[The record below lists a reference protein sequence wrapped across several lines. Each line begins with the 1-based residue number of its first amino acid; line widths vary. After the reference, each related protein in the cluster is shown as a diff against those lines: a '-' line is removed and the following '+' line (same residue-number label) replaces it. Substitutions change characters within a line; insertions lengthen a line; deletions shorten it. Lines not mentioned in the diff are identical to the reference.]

1 MCTKCTKNKYYQGK
15 AREVTIVVLII
26 LAGITLNAVIGE
38 NGIILQAKETKNLV
52 TNETTYDNAQLA
64 QLQNELKDNGLYSGI
79 GIIPGT
85 DTGGGSE
92 GGENGTHTNQ
102 GGQTNSGGQGGDN
115 NSQGGTIINPNKNNQ
130 AGGEVSGEN
139 VQDPTIKVL
148 DGEQI
153 ASSFYRSD
161 VTAQILT
168 VDKSQKIKYVLT
180 TTVPEINDELYPSGL
195 VREIDI
201 ENGGTLTFTKNGEYT
216 LTAYAYDVYGQ
227 KSNAVVMWFKIEKGT
242 TPGNGVTVSVAS
254 GNMGLNN
261 WYTSN
266 ITIRV
271 LGTDTGLTRVTYR
284 VKGTAMSEGIIGNR
298 QFHAGEIDTPEIEI
312 ANGTTF
318 KIEID
323 GTFSIVAY
331 TYDGN
336 MRLSTSTTLNVQRDA
351 SRPIIT
357 MYKGEQVLGQG
368 FQITLKAEDH
378 ASNLAN
384 GEEGEGKAGKRYTY
398 RHKLAPDMTYTD
410 IKSQTDTQLYNNLT
424 ISKTYDMYVIVTD
437 NAGNMSASDVIS
449 KPALWVSKNEGSI
462 GEKGTHGTRTYYQGN
477 IDVSLTGQDRNNVD
491 IKKVTYQIT
500 GTATENGTMDG
511 NSYNKGQ
518 ALPGNEIEVVHNET
532 KTIPVRADGN
542 WTVTVRNYNKEN
554 VVVSTNTLE
563 VTRDTVNPTLN
574 PIEVVGTEGE
584 KGYYREGITI
594 NISGLEDTSLKKMV
608 YKVTGT
614 ATTSGKV
621 GDRNVSAGNVD
632 TGEITFNN
640 STSFEITADG
650 TWTVEAVV
658 SDKSGRPTATR
669 TTTNVRDTVAPT
681 ITSFKGTITW
691 DVTTGS
697 GTLTATNTD
706 FGVSGQATGGGYTY
720 YLGSTKKAQTTENSY
735 AYTGLNG
742 VPKVIAKDK
751 AGNVSES
758 IWTKDTVI
766 NFPYK
771 GQAQSLTLASG
782 KYKLEVW
789 GAQGEGSG
797 GRGGYSVGNMN
808 LQEVTVVYSFVGGTN
823 GFNGG
828 GTGGY
833 SGGGGTDFRIIN
845 NTYNDRVIV
854 AGGGGG
860 APLYPSGSYN
870 IQGCHGGGTTGGSAS
885 GSNNTTNL
893 TTGFG
898 GTQSAGGGRGTT
910 TGTSTWFGS
919 AGGFGVGGKGGVNS
933 GTGAGGSGGGGWF
946 GGGGGMYEGQGSNY
960 ASGGG
965 GGSGYVLTA
974 SSYKPTGYALGAD
987 YFLSSAQT
995 IAGNQSFPKPGG
1007 GTETGHSGNGY
1018 ARITL
1023 VE

>member
-410 IKSQTDTQLYNNLT
+410 IKSQTDTQLYNDLT

-462 GEKGTHGTRTYYQGN
+462 GETGIHGTRTYYQGN

-511 NSYNKGQ
+511 TSYNKGQ

-563 VTRDTVNPTLN
+563 VTRDTVNPAVNAPTVATTN
-574 PIEVVGTEGE
+574 TKGE
-584 KGYYREGITI
+584 PGYYSEPKVTVQMNGYT
-594 NISGLEDTSLKKMV
+594 EDTSLQRAV
-608 YKVTGT
+608 YIVTGT
-614 ATTSGKV
+614 ATGSGKV
-621 GDRNVSAGNVD
+621 GNTNVSTGAYNS
-632 TGEITFNN
+632 GEITMGQNDTFD
-640 STSFEITADG
+640 ITADG
-650 TWTVEAVV
+650 TWNVTAKVY
-658 SDKSGRPTATR
+658 DRSGRTTAQSTL
-669 TTTNVRDTVAPT
+669 TFVRDTVAPT
-681 ITSFKGTITW
+681 ITSFTKTSHGEETTI
-691 DVTTGS
+691 DVKVV
-697 GTLTATNTD
+697 NND
-706 FGVSGQATGGGYTY
+706 WGVSGQATGGGYTY
-720 YLGSTKKAQTTENSY
+720 YKDGTKVTQNTSTTYQY
-735 AYTGLNG
+735 AGLSALAR
-742 VPKVIAKDK
+742 VIAKVEVKDK
-751 AGNVSES
+751 AGNVS
-758 IWTKDTVI
+758 TKTITVGTSK
-766 NFPYK
+766 NFAYT
-771 GQAQSLTLASG
+771 GNAQSFTLQPG

-789 GAQGEGSG
+789 GAQGGRGSTSGSNYFG
-797 GRGGYSVGNMN
+797 GNGGYSVGSIGFEETTTLFVAVGGKGGDCNGA
-808 LQEVTVVYSFVGGTN
+808 FVGSG
-823 GFNGG
+823 GYNGG
-828 GTGGY
+828 GTSITTGTGYGSGG
-833 SGGGGTDFRIIN
+833 GGGGTDIRIGE
-845 NTYNDRVIV
+845 DSLFARVIV

-860 APLYPSGSYN
+860 
-870 IQGCHGGGTTGGSAS
+870 GGTYVM
-885 GSNNTTNL
+885 
-893 TTGFG
+893 
-898 GTQSAGGGRGTT
+898 GRAICH
-910 TGTSTWFGS
+910 WW
-919 AGGFGVGGKGGVNS
+919 VWRRN
-933 GTGAGGSGGGGWF
+933 
-946 GGGGGMYEGQGSNY
+946 
-960 ASGGG
+960 
-965 GGSGYVLTA
+965 
-974 SSYKPTGYALGAD
+974 
-987 YFLSSAQT
+987 
-995 IAGNQSFPKPGG
+995 
-1007 GTETGHSGNGY
+1007 
-1018 ARITL
+1018 
-1023 VE
+1023 

>member
-1 MCTKCTKNKYYQGK
+1 MQQAQDTQNVYQNVSK
-15 AREVTIVVLII
+15 SQWQQWKVRLVTIVVLII

-38 NGIILQAKETKNLV
+38 NGIILQAKDTKNLI
-52 TNETTYDNAQLA
+52 TNETTYDNQQLA

-92 GGENGTHTNQ
+92 GGENGTINPGGTNQGGSGTNQ
-102 GGQTNSGGQGGDN
+102 GGQGGSN
-115 NSQGGTIINPNKNNQ
+115 NSQGGTIINNNRNNQ

-511 NSYNKGQ
+511 TSYNKGQ

-563 VTRDTVNPTLN
+563 VTRDTVNPSINNIT
-574 PIEVVGTEGE
+574 IATVKTRGE
-584 KGYYREGITI
+584 EGYYSEGVKIQMNGYT
-594 NISGLEDTSLKKMV
+594 EDTSLKKIV
-608 YKVTGT
+608 YIVTGT
-614 ATTSGKV
+614 ATGSGKV
-621 GDRNVSAGNVD
+621 GNTNVTTGSVN
-632 TGEITFNN
+632 TGEVNIGPNDTFD
-640 STSFEITADG
+640 ITADG
-650 TWTVEAVV
+650 TWNVTAKVY
-658 SDKSGRPTATR
+658 DRSGRTTAQSNTL
-669 TTTNVRDTVAPT
+669 TFVRDTVAPT
-681 ITSFKGTITW
+681 ITKIAATANSATA
-691 DVTTGS
+691 V
-697 GTLTATNTD
+697 TATVTNND
-706 FGVSGQATGGGYTY
+706 WGVSGQATDGGYEYFLESTSKNKNTSNTY
-720 YLGSTKKAQTTENSY
+720 Q
-735 AYTGLNG
+735 YTGLSRQYYTI
-742 VPKVIAKDK
+742 KVIAKDK
-751 AGNVSES
+751 AGNVSEKTRTIIPVLDFAYTGS
-758 IWTKDTVI
+758 
-766 NFPYK
+766 
-771 GQAQSLTLASG
+771 AQSITLQPG

-789 GAQGEGSG
+789 GAQGGRGSTSGSNYFG
-797 GRGGYSVGNMN
+797 GNGGYSVGSIGFEETTT
-808 LQEVTVVYSFVGGTN
+808 LFVAVGGKGGDCN
-823 GFNGG
+823 GAYVGSGGYNGG
-828 GTGGY
+828 GTSDSTGVGYGSGG
-833 SGGGGTDFRIIN
+833 GGGGTDIRIGEDSL
-845 NTYNDRVIV
+845 YARVIV

-860 APLYPSGSYN
+860 
-870 IQGCHGGGTTGGSAS
+870 GGT
-885 GSNNTTNL
+885 
-893 TTGFG
+893 
-898 GTQSAGGGRGTT
+898 
-910 TGTSTWFGS
+910 
-919 AGGFGVGGKGGVNS
+919 
-933 GTGAGGSGGGGWF
+933 
-946 GGGGGMYEGQGSNY
+946 
-960 ASGGG
+960 
-965 GGSGYVLTA
+965 YVMSRA
-974 SSYKPTGYALGAD
+974 
-987 YFLSSAQT
+987 
-995 IAGNQSFPKPGG
+995 ICHWRVWRRN
-1007 GTETGHSGNGY
+1007 
-1018 ARITL
+1018 
-1023 VE
+1023 

>member
-1 MCTKCTKNKYYQGK
+1 M
-15 AREVTIVVLII
+15 LII

-38 NGIILQAKETKNLV
+38 NGIILQAKDTKNLIS
-52 TNETTYDNAQLA
+52 NETTYDNAQLA

-92 GGENGTHTNQ
+92 GGENGIGGGNQ
-102 GGQTNSGGQGGDN
+102 GGQINSGGQGGSN

-168 VDKSQKIKYVLT
+168 VDKTQKIKYVLT

-681 ITSFKGTITW
+681 ISAIVKTASTASTISVRV
-691 DVTTGS
+691 D
-697 GTLTATNTD
+697 NTD
-706 FGVSGQATGGGYTY
+706 FGASGQATGGGYQY
-720 YLGSTKKAQTTENSY
+720 YLDGTSKTKQTGSTYQ
-735 AYTGLNG
+735 YTGTYELHYHNM
-742 VPKVIAKDK
+742 KVITKDK
-751 AGNVSES
+751 AGNTSEKTVKLAHNT
-758 IWTKDTVI
+758 TKDFAYT
-766 NFPYK
+766 
-771 GQAQSLTLASG
+771 GSAQSITLQPG

-789 GAQGEGSG
+789 GAQG
-797 GRGGYSVGNMN
+797 
-808 LQEVTVVYSFVGGTN
+808 GT
-823 GFNGG
+823 GV
-828 GTGGY
+828 GTGGKRWVCY
-833 SGGGGTDFRIIN
+833 GD
-845 NTYNDRVIV
+845 
-854 AGGGGG
+854 
-860 APLYPSGSYN
+860 N
-870 IQGCHGGGTTGGSAS
+870 IS
-885 GSNNTTNL
+885 
-893 TTGFG
+893 
-898 GTQSAGGGRGTT
+898 
-910 TGTSTWFGS
+910 
-919 AGGFGVGGKGGVNS
+919 
-933 GTGAGGSGGGGWF
+933 
-946 GGGGGMYEGQGSNY
+946 
-960 ASGGG
+960 
-965 GGSGYVLTA
+965 
-974 SSYKPTGYALGAD
+974 
-987 YFLSSAQT
+987 
-995 IAGNQSFPKPGG
+995 
-1007 GTETGHSGNGY
+1007 
-1018 ARITL
+1018 
-1023 VE
+1023 

>member
-1 MCTKCTKNKYYQGK
+1 MCTNVLETTSTSKS

-92 GGENGTHTNQ
+92 GGENGIGGGNQ
-102 GGQTNSGGQGGDN
+102 GGQINSGGQGGSN

-168 VDKSQKIKYVLT
+168 VDKTQKIKYVLT

-594 NISGLEDTSLKKMV
+594 NISGAVEDTSLKKMV

-681 ITSFKGTITW
+681 ISAIVKTASTASTISVRV
-691 DVTTGS
+691 D
-697 GTLTATNTD
+697 NTD
-706 FGVSGQATGGGYTY
+706 FGASGQATGGGYQY
-720 YLGSTKKAQTTENSY
+720 YLDGTSKTKQTGSTYQYTGTYELHYHNMKVITKDKAENEGTSTILNTKTGTVGGASDNLATGNIIASSPTWSGGKASITLSTTVNNMQIQWQKNGINGTWTTVTKGTTSTTV
-735 AYTGLNG
+735 TGLNHGDNIYARLYDG
-742 VPKVIAKDK
+742 V
-751 AGNVSES
+751 
-758 IWTKDTVI
+758 
-766 NFPYK
+766 
-771 GQAQSLTLASG
+771 
-782 KYKLEVW
+782 
-789 GAQGEGSG
+789 
-797 GRGGYSVGNMN
+797 
-808 LQEVTVVYSFVGGTN
+808 
-823 GFNGG
+823 NGG
-828 GTGGY
+828 SEAYVAIRDGVKPTNATITLGA
-833 SGGGGTDFRIIN
+833 TTA
-845 NTYNDRVIV
+845 NT
-854 AGGGGG
+854 
-860 APLYPSGSYN
+860 
-870 IQGCHGGGTTGGSAS
+870 
-885 GSNNTTNL
+885 
-893 TTGFG
+893 
-898 GTQSAGGGRGTT
+898 
-910 TGTSTWFGS
+910 
-919 AGGFGVGGKGGVNS
+919 GVN
-933 GTGAGGSGGGGWF
+933 
-946 GGGGGMYEGQGSNY
+946 
-960 ASGGG
+960 
-965 GGSGYVLTA
+965 VTA
-974 SSYKPTGYALGAD
+974 KVTHNDA
-987 YFLSSAQT
+987 
-995 IAGNQSFPKPGG
+995 
-1007 GTETGHSGNGY
+1007 
-1018 ARITL
+1018 
-1023 VE
+1023 

>member
-1 MCTKCTKNKYYQGK
+1 M
-15 AREVTIVVLII
+15 
-26 LAGITLNAVIGE
+26 AGITLNAVIGE
-38 NGIILQAKETKNLV
+38 NGIILQAKNTKNFV

-85 DTGGGSE
+85 DTGGSSE
-92 GGENGTHTNQ
+92 GGENGIGGTNQGGTGTNQ
-102 GGQTNSGGQGGDN
+102 GGQGGSN
-115 NSQGGTIINPNKNNQ
+115 NSQGGTIINNNRNNQ
-130 AGGEVSGEN
+130 AGGEVSGED

-323 GTFSIVAY
+323 GTFSVVAY

-368 FQITLKAEDH
+368 WKITLKAEDH

-462 GEKGTHGTRTYYQGN
+462 GETGTHGTRTYYQGN

-542 WTVTVRNYNKEN
+542 WTVVVRNYNKEN

-563 VTRDTVNPTLN
+563 VTRDTVNPSINNITMT
-574 PIEVVGTEGE
+574 GTEGE
-584 KGYYREGITI
+584 KGYFREGITVQM
-594 NISGLEDTSLKKMV
+594 NGYTEDTSLKKAV
-608 YKVTGT
+608 YIVTGT

-621 GDRNVSAGNVD
+621 GNTSVSTGSVN
-632 TGEITFNN
+632 TGEVNIGPNDTID
-640 STSFEITADG
+640 ITADG
-650 TWTVEAVV
+650 TWNIVAKVY
-658 SDKSGRPTATR
+658 DRSGRTTAQSNTL
-669 TTTNVRDTVAPT
+669 TFVRDTVAPT
-681 ITSFKGTITW
+681 ITSFTKTSHGEETTI
-691 DVTTGS
+691 DVKVV
-697 GTLTATNTD
+697 NND
-706 FGVSGQATGGGYTY
+706 WGVSGQATGGGYTY
-720 YLGSTKKAQTTENSY
+720 YKDGTKVTQNTSTTYQY
-735 AYTGLNG
+735 AGLSALAR
-742 VPKVIAKDK
+742 VIAKVEVKDK
-751 AGNVSES
+751 AGNVS
-758 IWTKDTVI
+758 TKTITVGTSK
-766 NFPYK
+766 NFAYT
-771 GQAQSLTLASG
+771 GNAQSFTLQPG

-789 GAQGEGSG
+789 GAQGGKNG
-797 GRGGYSVGNMN
+797 GGEIGGKGGYSVGSVNIAN
-808 LQEVTVVYSFVGGTN
+808 NISVFAYVGGK
-823 GFNGG
+823 GVKNGG
-828 GTGGY
+828 GGWNGGGG
-833 SGGGGTDFRIIN
+833 SSGNDVAGGGGGTDFRVLEDSL
-845 NTYNDRVIV
+845 YNRIIV

-860 APLYPSGSYN
+860 AGQYYKYWAG
-870 IQGCHGGGTTGGSAS
+870 GVGGGSTGGSGRGDTGGDMA
-885 GSNNTTNL
+885 
-893 TTGFG
+893 TTG
-898 GTQSAGGGRGTT
+898 
-910 TGTSTWFGS
+910 
-919 AGGFGVGGKGGVNS
+919 
-933 GTGAGGSGGGGWF
+933 GAGGSSSGSGTGGGFGIGGTSSGDRGGGGGGGWYRTE
-946 GGGGGMYEGQGSNY
+946 GGRGMEQEEEVQDMS
-960 ASGGG
+960 
-965 GGSGYVLTA
+965 LQPPHI
-974 SSYKPTGYALGAD
+974 SYQDTNL
-987 YFLSSAQT
+987 AQNIT
-995 IAGNQSFPKPGG
+995 YPMLKQSLEINPFQHQEEVMKQD
-1007 GTETGHSGNGY
+1007 TVAVDMQE
-1018 ARITL
+1018 
-1023 VE
+1023 

>member
-1 MCTKCTKNKYYQGK
+1 M
-15 AREVTIVVLII
+15 
-26 LAGITLNAVIGE
+26 AGITLNAVIGE

-92 GGENGTHTNQ
+92 GGENGIGGGGNQGGSGTNQ
-102 GGQTNSGGQGGDN
+102 GGQGGSN
-115 NSQGGTIINPNKNNQ
+115 NSQGGTIINNNRNNQ

-511 NSYNKGQ
+511 TSYNKGQ

-594 NISGLEDTSLKKMV
+594 NISGAVEDTSLKKMV

-640 STSFEITADG
+640 STSFDITADG

-669 TTTNVRDTVAPT
+669 TTTVVRDTVAPT
-681 ITSFKGTITW
+681 MTIKATANSTSA
-691 DVTTGS
+691 VTVTV
-697 GTLTATNTD
+697 NND
-706 FGVSGQATGGGYTY
+706 FGVSGQATGGGYEYFLESTSKTKNTSNTY
-720 YLGSTKKAQTTENSY
+720 Q
-735 AYTGLNG
+735 YTGLSRQYYTI
-742 VPKVIAKDK
+742 KVIAKDK
-751 AGNVSES
+751 AGNVSEKTRT
-758 IWTKDTVI
+758 IVPVLDFRYTG
-766 NFPYK
+766 N
-771 GQAQSLTLASG
+771 AQSFTLQPG

-789 GAQGEGSG
+789 GAQGGKNG
-797 GRGGYSVGNMN
+797 GGEIGGKGGYSVGSVNIAN
-808 LQEVTVVYSFVGGTN
+808 NISVFAYVGGKGVT
-823 GFNGG
+823 NGG
-828 GTGGY
+828 GGWNGGGG
-833 SGGGGTDFRIIN
+833 SSGNNVAGGGGGTDFRVLEDSL
-845 NTYNDRVIV
+845 YNRIIV

-860 APLYPSGSYN
+860 AGQYYN
-870 IQGCHGGGTTGGSAS
+870 YW
-885 GSNNTTNL
+885 
-893 TTGFG
+893 
-898 GTQSAGGGRGTT
+898 AG
-910 TGTSTWFGS
+910 
-919 AGGFGVGGKGGVNS
+919 GVGGGS
-933 GTGAGGSGGGGWF
+933 TGGSGGGDTGGNIATTGGAGGSSSGSGTGGGF
-946 GGGGGMYEGQGSNY
+946 GIGGTSSGDRGGGGGGGWYRTEGGRGMEQEEEVQDMS
-960 ASGGG
+960 
-965 GGSGYVLTA
+965 LQPPHI
-974 SSYKPTGYALGAD
+974 SYQDTNL
-987 YFLSSAQT
+987 AQNIT
-995 IAGNQSFPKPGG
+995 YPMLKQSLEINPFQHQEEVMKED
-1007 GTETGHSGNGY
+1007 TVAMDMQE
-1018 ARITL
+1018 
-1023 VE
+1023 

>member
-1 MCTKCTKNKYYQGK
+1 M
-15 AREVTIVVLII
+15 
-26 LAGITLNAVIGE
+26 AGITLNAVIGE
-38 NGIILQAKETKNLV
+38 NGIILQAKNTKNFV

-85 DTGGGSE
+85 DTGGSSE
-92 GGENGTHTNQ
+92 GGENGIGGTNQGGTGTNQ
-102 GGQTNSGGQGGDN
+102 GGQGGSN
-115 NSQGGTIINPNKNNQ
+115 NSQGGTIINNNRNNQ
-130 AGGEVSGEN
+130 AGGEVSGED

-168 VDKSQKIKYVLT
+168 VDKTQKIKYVLT

-357 MYKGEQVLGQG
+357 MYKGDQVLGQG
-368 FQITLKAEDH
+368 WKITLKAEDH

-462 GEKGTHGTRTYYQGN
+462 GETGTHGTRTYYQGN

-542 WTVTVRNYNKEN
+542 WTVVVRNYNKEN

-563 VTRDTVNPTLN
+563 VTRDTVNPSINNITMT
-574 PIEVVGTEGE
+574 GTEGE
-584 KGYYREGITI
+584 KGYFREGITVQM
-594 NISGLEDTSLKKMV
+594 NGYTEDTSLKKAV
-608 YKVTGT
+608 YIVTGT

-621 GDRNVSAGNVD
+621 GNTSVSTGSVN
-632 TGEITFNN
+632 TGEVNIGPNDTID
-640 STSFEITADG
+640 ITADG
-650 TWTVEAVV
+650 TWNIVAKVY
-658 SDKSGRPTATR
+658 DRSGRTTAQSNTL
-669 TTTNVRDTVAPT
+669 TFVRDTVAPT
-681 ITSFKGTITW
+681 ITSFTKTSHGEETTI
-691 DVTTGS
+691 DVKVV
-697 GTLTATNTD
+697 NND
-706 FGVSGQATGGGYTY
+706 WGVSGQATGGGYTY
-720 YLGSTKKAQTTENSY
+720 YKDGTKVTQNTSTTYQY
-735 AYTGLNG
+735 AGLSALAR
-742 VPKVIAKDK
+742 VIAKVEVKDK
-751 AGNVSES
+751 AGNVS
-758 IWTKDTVI
+758 TKTITVGTSK
-766 NFPYK
+766 NFAYT
-771 GQAQSLTLASG
+771 GNAQSFTLQPG

-789 GAQGEGSG
+789 GAQGGKNG
-797 GRGGYSVGNMN
+797 GGEIGGKGGYSVGSVNIAN
-808 LQEVTVVYSFVGGTN
+808 NISVFAYVGGK
-823 GFNGG
+823 GVKNGG
-828 GTGGY
+828 GGWNGGGG
-833 SGGGGTDFRIIN
+833 SSGNDVAGGGGGTDFRVLEDSL
-845 NTYNDRVIV
+845 YNRIIV

-860 APLYPSGSYN
+860 AGQYYKYWAG
-870 IQGCHGGGTTGGSAS
+870 GVGGGSTGGSGRGDTGGDMA
-885 GSNNTTNL
+885 
-893 TTGFG
+893 TTG
-898 GTQSAGGGRGTT
+898 
-910 TGTSTWFGS
+910 
-919 AGGFGVGGKGGVNS
+919 
-933 GTGAGGSGGGGWF
+933 GAGGSSSGSGTGGGFGIGGTSSGDRGGGGGGGWYRTE
-946 GGGGGMYEGQGSNY
+946 GGRGMEQEEEVQDMS
-960 ASGGG
+960 
-965 GGSGYVLTA
+965 LQPPHI
-974 SSYKPTGYALGAD
+974 SYQDTNL
-987 YFLSSAQT
+987 AQNIT
-995 IAGNQSFPKPGG
+995 YPMLKQSLEINPFQHQEEVMKQD
-1007 GTETGHSGNGY
+1007 TVAVDMQE
-1018 ARITL
+1018 
-1023 VE
+1023 

>member
-1 MCTKCTKNKYYQGK
+1 M
-15 AREVTIVVLII
+15 
-26 LAGITLNAVIGE
+26 
-38 NGIILQAKETKNLV
+38 QAKETKNLV

-92 GGENGTHTNQ
+92 GGENGIGGGNQGGSGTNQ
-102 GGQTNSGGQGGDN
+102 GGQGGSN

-161 VTAQILT
+161 VTVQILT
-168 VDKSQKIKYVLT
+168 VDKTQKIKYVLT

-511 NSYNKGQ
+511 TSYNKGQ

-563 VTRDTVNPTLN
+563 VTRDTVNPILN

-594 NISGLEDTSLKKMV
+594 NISGVEDTSLKKMV

-640 STSFEITADG
+640 STSFDITADG
-650 TWTVEAVV
+650 TWTVTAYV
-658 SDKSGRPTATR
+658 SDKSGRPTVTR
-669 TTTNVRDTVAPT
+669 TTPTVVRDTVAPT
-681 ITSFKGTITW
+681 ARSYTGVTGTAVTFGGSTTVTITN
-691 DVTTGS
+691 D
-697 GTLTATNTD
+697 D
-706 FGVSGQATGGGYTY
+706 FGVSGQATGGGYIY
-720 YLGSTKKAQTTENSY
+720 YKGNTVAKRKTENTY
-735 AYTGLNG
+735 NYLLEGLG
-742 VPKVIAKDK
+742 IDKVVTEDK
-751 AGNVSES
+751 AGNQSTMALPKVVS
-758 IWTKDTVI
+758 V
-766 NFPYK
+766 NFAYT
-771 GQAQSLTLASG
+771 GSAQSFTAKPG
-782 KYKLEVW
+782 NYKLEVW
-789 GAQGEGSG
+789 GAQGGNSG
-797 GRGGYSVGNMN
+797 GKGGYSIGVIRLAEMTTCN
-808 LQEVTVVYSFVGGTN
+808 VYVGGGGGTPWG

-828 GTGGY
+828 ARGSDDYGG
-833 SGGGGTDFRIIN
+833 GGGGTDIRIG
-845 NTYNDRVIV
+845 TTLLHRVIV

-860 APLYPSGSYN
+860 SGENAPRVG
-870 IQGCHGGGTTGGSAS
+870 QVGGGAELPVYGALVSGYGAGQNRGGKSCDYGDGEFGKGREHDHGITGGP
-885 GSNNTTNL
+885 
-893 TTGFG
+893 
-898 GTQSAGGGRGTT
+898 
-910 TGTSTWFGS
+910 
-919 AGGFGVGGKGGVNS
+919 
-933 GTGAGGSGGGGWF
+933 GGGWY
-946 GGGGGMYEGQGSNY
+946 GGGVGHGSG
-960 ASGGG
+960 SG
-965 GGSGYVLTA
+965 GGSGYVLTD
-974 SSYKPTGYALGAD
+974 SSYKPTGYGLGSE
-987 YFLSSAQT
+987 YYLSNART
-995 IAGNQSFPKPGG
+995 IPGNQSFPAPGG
-1007 GTETGHSGNGY
+1007 GYETGHRGNGY
-1018 ARITL
+1018 AKITF

>member
-1 MCTKCTKNKYYQGK
+1 M
-15 AREVTIVVLII
+15 
-26 LAGITLNAVIGE
+26 
-38 NGIILQAKETKNLV
+38 QAKDTKNLIA
-52 TNETTYDNAQLA
+52 NETTYDNAQLA

-102 GGQTNSGGQGGDN
+102 GGSGTNQGGQGGSN

-410 IKSQTDTQLYNNLT
+410 IKSQTDTQLYNDLT

-462 GEKGTHGTRTYYQGN
+462 GEKGTHNARTYYQGN

-563 VTRDTVNPTLN
+563 VTRDTVNPSINNITMT
-574 PIEVVGTEGE
+574 GTEGE
-584 KGYYREGITI
+584 KGYFREGITVQI
-594 NISGLEDTSLKKMV
+594 NGYTEDTSLKKAV
-608 YKVTGT
+608 YIVTGT

-621 GDRNVSAGNVD
+621 GNTNVSTGSVN
-632 TGEITFNN
+632 TGEINIGPNDTFD
-640 STSFEITADG
+640 ITADG
-650 TWTVEAVV
+650 TWNIVAKVY
-658 SDKSGRPTATR
+658 DRSGRTTAQSNTL
-669 TTTNVRDTVAPT
+669 TFVRDTVAPT
-681 ITSFKGTITW
+681 IRSYTGGKEITW
-691 DVTTGS
+691 NTTTGS
-697 GTLTATNTD
+697 TTVTVTNDD
-706 FGVSGQATGGGYTY
+706 FGVSGQATGGGFYYYGGTSVKAQESSNTYTY
-720 YLGSTKKAQTTENSY
+720 TYSAIDKNKLPS
-735 AYTGLNG
+735 
-742 VPKVIAKDK
+742 KVVAKDK
-751 AGNVSES
+751 AGNES
-758 IWTKDTVI
+758 TITLNKITQI

-771 GQAQSLTLASG
+771 GKAQSLTLASG

-789 GAQGEGSG
+789 GAQGGTGYYGLASG
-797 GRGGYSVGNMN
+797 KGGYSYGSISLVEAKNVWAWVG
-808 LQEVTVVYSFVGGTN
+808 ERGYKTN
-823 GFNGG
+823 
-828 GTGGY
+828 
-833 SGGGGTDFRIIN
+833 
-845 NTYNDRVIV
+845 
-854 AGGGGG
+854 
-860 APLYPSGSYN
+860 
-870 IQGCHGGGTTGGSAS
+870 
-885 GSNNTTNL
+885 
-893 TTGFG
+893 
-898 GTQSAGGGRGTT
+898 
-910 TGTSTWFGS
+910 
-919 AGGFGVGGKGGVNS
+919 
-933 GTGAGGSGGGGWF
+933 TGAGTF
-946 GGGGGMYEGQGSNY
+946 GGGGGMI
-960 ASGGG
+960 SGGG
-965 GGSGYVLTA
+965 TSGG
-974 SSYKPTGYALGAD
+974 
-987 YFLSSAQT
+987 
-995 IAGNQSFPKPGG
+995 
-1007 GTETGHSGNGY
+1007 
-1018 ARITL
+1018 RL
-1023 VE
+1023 VEEVVTSGL

>member
-1 MCTKCTKNKYYQGK
+1 M
-15 AREVTIVVLII
+15 
-26 LAGITLNAVIGE
+26 AGITLNAVIGE
-38 NGIILQAKETKNLV
+38 NGIILQAKNTKNLV

-64 QLQNELKDNGLYSGI
+64 QLQNELKDNGLYGGI

-85 DTGGGSE
+85 DTGGSSE
-92 GGENGTHTNQ
+92 GGENGIGGTNQGGTGTNQ
-102 GGQTNSGGQGGDN
+102 GGQGGSN
-115 NSQGGTIINPNKNNQ
+115 NSQGGTIINNNRNNQ
-130 AGGEVSGEN
+130 AGGEVSGED

-168 VDKSQKIKYVLT
+168 VDKTQKIKYVLT

-227 KSNAVVMWFKIEKGT
+227 KSNPVVMWFKIEKGT

-462 GEKGTHGTRTYYQGN
+462 GETGTHGTRTYYQGN

-594 NISGLEDTSLKKMV
+594 NISGAVEDTSLKKMV

-621 GDRNVSAGNVD
+621 GDRNVTAGNVD

-640 STSFEITADG
+640 STSFDITADG

-658 SDKSGRPTATR
+658 SDKSGRPTVTR
-669 TTTNVRDTVAPT
+669 TTTNVRDTAAPT
-681 ITSFKGTITW
+681 IRSYTGVSGTIYTW
-691 DVTTGS
+691 GAVTI
-697 GTLTATNTD
+697 TNDD
-706 FGVSGQATGGGYTY
+706 FGVSGQATGGGYYMYAGDTIGKQQTSNSFE
-720 YLGSTKKAQTTENSY
+720 YLTSPLGHNAVVKLVTR
-735 AYTGLNG
+735 
-742 VPKVIAKDK
+742 DK
-751 AGNVSES
+751 AGNES
-758 IWTKDTVI
+758 VVNLTIKQID
-766 NFPYK
+766 FPYVGK
-771 GQAQSLTLASG
+771 VQPITLTSG

-789 GAQGEGSG
+789 GAQGGYFNATG
-797 GRGGYSVGNMN
+797 GNGGYSRGTCEFTKVINVFGVVGQKGYPN
-808 LQEVTVVYSFVGGTN
+808 TDSDKDAY
-823 GFNGG
+823 NGG
-828 GTGGY
+828 ARGTG
-833 SGGGGTDFRIIN
+833 S
-845 NTYNDRVIV
+845 
-854 AGGGGG
+854 
-860 APLYPSGSYN
+860 
-870 IQGCHGGGTTGGSAS
+870 H
-885 GSNNTTNL
+885 
-893 TTGFG
+893 
-898 GTQSAGGGRGTT
+898 
-910 TGTSTWFGS
+910 
-919 AGGFGVGGKGGVNS
+919 
-933 GTGAGGSGGGGWF
+933 
-946 GGGGGMYEGQGSNY
+946 
-960 ASGGG
+960 SGGG
-965 GGSGYVLTA
+965 GGS
-974 SSYKPTGYALGAD
+974 D
-987 YFLSSAQT
+987 F
-995 IAGNQSFPKPGG
+995 
-1007 GTETGHSGNGY
+1007 
-1018 ARITL
+1018 RIGR
-1023 VE
+1023 

>member
-1 MCTKCTKNKYYQGK
+1 
-15 AREVTIVVLII
+15 

-38 NGIILQAKETKNLV
+38 NGIILQAKDTKNLI
-52 TNETTYDNAQLA
+52 TNETTYDNQQLA

-92 GGENGTHTNQ
+92 GGENGIGGGNQ
-102 GGQTNSGGQGGDN
+102 GGQTNSGGQGGSN
-115 NSQGGTIINPNKNNQ
+115 NSQGGTIINNNRNNQ

-511 NSYNKGQ
+511 TSYNKGQ

-563 VTRDTVNPTLN
+563 VTRDTVNPSINNIT
-574 PIEVVGTEGE
+574 IATVKTRGE
-584 KGYYREGITI
+584 EGYYSEGVKIQMNGYT
-594 NISGLEDTSLKKMV
+594 EDTSLKKAV
-608 YKVTGT
+608 YIVTGT
-614 ATTSGKV
+614 ATGSGKV
-621 GDRNVSAGNVD
+621 GNTNVSAGSVN
-632 TGEITFNN
+632 TGEVNIGPNDTFD
-640 STSFEITADG
+640 ITADG
-650 TWTVEAVV
+650 TWNIVAKVY
-658 SDKSGRPTATR
+658 DRSGRTSAQSNTL
-669 TTTNVRDTVAPT
+669 TFVRDTVAPT

-860 APLYPSGSYN
+860 APLYSGGSYS

-885 GSNNTTNL
+885 GSNGTNNL

-910 TGTSTWFGS
+910 TGNSTWFGS

-933 GTGAGGSGGGGWF
+933 GAAAGGSGGGGWF

-974 SSYKPTGYALGAD
+974 SSYKPTGYALAAD

>member
-1 MCTKCTKNKYYQGK
+1 M
-15 AREVTIVVLII
+15 
-26 LAGITLNAVIGE
+26 AGITLNAVIGE
-38 NGIILQAKETKNLV
+38 NGIILQAKNTKNFV

-85 DTGGGSE
+85 DTGGSSE
-92 GGENGTHTNQ
+92 GGENGIGGTNQGGTGTNQ
-102 GGQTNSGGQGGDN
+102 GGQGGSN
-115 NSQGGTIINPNKNNQ
+115 NSQGGTIINNNRNNQ
-130 AGGEVSGEN
+130 AGGEVSGED

-357 MYKGEQVLGQG
+357 MYKGDQVLGQG
-368 FQITLKAEDH
+368 WKITLKAEDH

-462 GEKGTHGTRTYYQGN
+462 GETGTHGTRTYYQGN

-542 WTVTVRNYNKEN
+542 WTVVVRNYNKEN

-563 VTRDTVNPTLN
+563 VTRDTVNPSINNITMT
-574 PIEVVGTEGE
+574 GTEGE
-584 KGYYREGITI
+584 KGYFREGITVQM
-594 NISGLEDTSLKKMV
+594 NGYTEDTSLKKAV
-608 YKVTGT
+608 YIVTGT

-621 GDRNVSAGNVD
+621 GNTSVSTGSVN
-632 TGEITFNN
+632 TGEVNIGPNDTID
-640 STSFEITADG
+640 ITADG
-650 TWTVEAVV
+650 TWNIVAKVY
-658 SDKSGRPTATR
+658 DRSGRTTAQSNTL
-669 TTTNVRDTVAPT
+669 TFVRDTVAPT
-681 ITSFKGTITW
+681 ITSFTKTSHGEETTI
-691 DVTTGS
+691 DVKVV
-697 GTLTATNTD
+697 NND
-706 FGVSGQATGGGYTY
+706 WGVSGQATGGGYTY
-720 YLGSTKKAQTTENSY
+720 YKDGTKVTQNTSTTYQY
-735 AYTGLNG
+735 AGLSALAR
-742 VPKVIAKDK
+742 VIAKVEVKDK
-751 AGNVSES
+751 AGNVS
-758 IWTKDTVI
+758 TKTITVGTSK
-766 NFPYK
+766 NFAYT
-771 GQAQSLTLASG
+771 GNAQSFTLQPG

-789 GAQGEGSG
+789 GAQGGKNG
-797 GRGGYSVGNMN
+797 GGEIGGKGGYSVGSVNIAN
-808 LQEVTVVYSFVGGTN
+808 NISVFAYVGGK
-823 GFNGG
+823 GVKNGG
-828 GTGGY
+828 GGWNGGGG
-833 SGGGGTDFRIIN
+833 SSGNDVAGGGGGTDFRVLEDSL
-845 NTYNDRVIV
+845 YNRIIV

-860 APLYPSGSYN
+860 AGQYYKYWAG
-870 IQGCHGGGTTGGSAS
+870 GVGGGSTGGSGRGDTGGDMA
-885 GSNNTTNL
+885 
-893 TTGFG
+893 TTG
-898 GTQSAGGGRGTT
+898 
-910 TGTSTWFGS
+910 
-919 AGGFGVGGKGGVNS
+919 
-933 GTGAGGSGGGGWF
+933 GAGGSSSGSGTGGGFGIGGTSSGDRGGGGGGGWYRTE
-946 GGGGGMYEGQGSNY
+946 GGRGMEQEEEVQDMS
-960 ASGGG
+960 
-965 GGSGYVLTA
+965 LQPPHI
-974 SSYKPTGYALGAD
+974 SYQDTNL
-987 YFLSSAQT
+987 AQNIT
-995 IAGNQSFPKPGG
+995 YPMLKQSLEINPFQHQEEVMKQD
-1007 GTETGHSGNGY
+1007 TVAVDMQE
-1018 ARITL
+1018 
-1023 VE
+1023 

>member
-1 MCTKCTKNKYYQGK
+1 MPKAALRIYSAGVALWNKQRRNRGDDSKTVISFIVQKKGKENDNPCLVVFWERDRTKKPYIKV
-15 AREVTIVVLII
+15 RLVTIVVLII

-38 NGIILQAKETKNLV
+38 NGIILQAKDTKNLI

-85 DTGGGSE
+85 DIGGGSE
-92 GGENGTHTNQ
+92 GGENGIGGGDNQ
-102 GGQTNSGGQGGDN
+102 GGTNQGGQGGDN
-115 NSQGGTIINPNKNNQ
+115 NSQGGTIINNNRNNQ
-130 AGGEVSGEN
+130 IGGEVSGEN

-357 MYKGEQVLGQG
+357 MYKGDQVLGQG
-368 FQITLKAEDH
+368 WKITLKAEDH

-554 VVVSTNTLE
+554 VVVSTNTIE

-594 NISGLEDTSLKKMV
+594 NISGAVEDTSLKKMV

-640 STSFEITADG
+640 STSFDITADG

-658 SDKSGRPTATR
+658 SDKSGRPTVTR

-697 GTLTATNTD
+697 GTLTVTNTD
-706 FGVSGQATGGGYTY
+706 FGVSEQATGGGYTY
-720 YLGSTKKAQTTENSY
+720 YLGSAKKTQTTANSY
-735 AYTGLNG
+735 AYTGLTG
-742 VPKVIAKDK
+742 TVEIPKVIAKDK
-751 AGNVSES
+751 AGNISES

-789 GAQGEGSG
+789 GAQGG
-797 GRGGYSVGNMN
+797 GK
-808 LQEVTVVYSFVGGTN
+808 
-823 GFNGG
+823 
-828 GTGGY
+828 
-833 SGGGGTDFRIIN
+833 
-845 NTYNDRVIV
+845 
-854 AGGGGG
+854 G
-860 APLYPSGSYN
+860 AIS
-870 IQGCHGGGTTGGSAS
+870 
-885 GSNNTTNL
+885 
-893 TTGFG
+893 
-898 GTQSAGGGRGTT
+898 
-910 TGTSTWFGS
+910 
-919 AGGFGVGGKGGVNS
+919 GGKGGYSIGVLATTSIQNL
-933 GTGAGGSGGGGWF
+933 
-946 GGGGGMYEGQGSNY
+946 Y
-960 ASGGG
+960 A
-965 GGSGYVLTA
+965 YV
-974 SSYKPTGYALGAD
+974 
-987 YFLSSAQT
+987 
-995 IAGNQSFPKPGG
+995 G
-1007 GTETGHSGNGY
+1007 GTTRRN
-1018 ARITL
+1018 
-1023 VE
+1023 

>member
-38 NGIILQAKETKNLV
+38 NGIILQAKDTKNLI
-52 TNETTYDNAQLA
+52 TNETTYDNQQLA

-92 GGENGTHTNQ
+92 GGENGTINPGGTNQGGSGTNQ
-102 GGQTNSGGQGGDN
+102 GGQGGSN
-115 NSQGGTIINPNKNNQ
+115 NSQGGTIINNNRNNQ

-357 MYKGEQVLGQG
+357 MYKGDQVLGQG
-368 FQITLKAEDH
+368 WKITLKAEDH

-511 NSYNKGQ
+511 TSYNKGQ

-563 VTRDTVNPTLN
+563 VTRDTVNPSINNIT
-574 PIEVVGTEGE
+574 IATVKTRGE
-584 KGYYREGITI
+584 EGYYSEGVKIQMNGYT
-594 NISGLEDTSLKKMV
+594 EDTSLKKIV
-608 YKVTGT
+608 YIVTGT
-614 ATTSGKV
+614 ATGSGKV
-621 GDRNVSAGNVD
+621 GNTNVTTGSVN
-632 TGEITFNN
+632 TGEVNIGPNDTFD
-640 STSFEITADG
+640 ITADG
-650 TWTVEAVV
+650 TWNVTAKVY
-658 SDKSGRPTATR
+658 DRSGRTTAQSNTL
-669 TTTNVRDTVAPT
+669 TFVRDTVAPT
-681 ITSFKGTITW
+681 ITKIAATANSATA
-691 DVTTGS
+691 V
-697 GTLTATNTD
+697 TATVTNND
-706 FGVSGQATGGGYTY
+706 WGVSGQATDGGYEYFLESTSKNKNTSNTY
-720 YLGSTKKAQTTENSY
+720 Q
-735 AYTGLNG
+735 YTGLSRQYYTI
-742 VPKVIAKDK
+742 KVIAKDK
-751 AGNVSES
+751 AGNVSEKTRTIIPVLDFAYTGS
-758 IWTKDTVI
+758 
-766 NFPYK
+766 
-771 GQAQSLTLASG
+771 AQSITLQPG

-789 GAQGEGSG
+789 GAQGGRGSTSGSNYFG
-797 GRGGYSVGNMN
+797 GNGGYSVGSIGFEETTT
-808 LQEVTVVYSFVGGTN
+808 LFVAVGGKGGDCN
-823 GFNGG
+823 GAYVGSGGYNGG
-828 GTGGY
+828 GTSDSTGYGYGSGG
-833 SGGGGTDFRIIN
+833 GGGGTDIRIGEDSL
-845 NTYNDRVIV
+845 YARVIV

-860 APLYPSGSYN
+860 
-870 IQGCHGGGTTGGSAS
+870 GGTYDMRRAICHWRVWRR
-885 GSNNTTNL
+885 N
-893 TTGFG
+893 
-898 GTQSAGGGRGTT
+898 
-910 TGTSTWFGS
+910 
-919 AGGFGVGGKGGVNS
+919 
-933 GTGAGGSGGGGWF
+933 
-946 GGGGGMYEGQGSNY
+946 
-960 ASGGG
+960 
-965 GGSGYVLTA
+965 
-974 SSYKPTGYALGAD
+974 
-987 YFLSSAQT
+987 
-995 IAGNQSFPKPGG
+995 
-1007 GTETGHSGNGY
+1007 
-1018 ARITL
+1018 
-1023 VE
+1023 

>member
-1 MCTKCTKNKYYQGK
+1 VERIWKV
-15 AREVTIVVLII
+15 REVTIVVLII

-38 NGIILQAKETKNLV
+38 NGIILQAKDTKNLI

-85 DTGGGSE
+85 DIGGSSE
-92 GGENGTHTNQ
+92 GGENGIGGGNQ
-102 GGQTNSGGQGGDN
+102 GGNSGGNPNLNSNTGGRPVD
-115 NSQGGTIINPNKNNQ
+115 PNKNNQ
-130 AGGEVSGEN
+130 TGGEVSGETA
-139 VQDPTIKVL
+139 QDPSIKVL
-148 DGEQI
+148 EGEEI
-153 ASSFYRSD
+153 AASFYRSD
-161 VTAQILT
+161 VTIQIFT
-168 VDKSQKIKYVLT
+168 QDKTQRIKYILT
-180 TTVPEINDELYPSGL
+180 TTVPDINNELYPSGL
-195 VREIDI
+195 VRELDI
-201 ENGGTLTFTKNGEYT
+201 ENGGTLTFTKDGEYT
-216 LTAYAYDVYGQ
+216 ITAYAYDVYGQ
-227 KSNAVVMWFKIEKGT
+227 KSNPTVMWLKRETGT

-254 GNMGLNN
+254 GNMGKND

-271 LGTDTGLTRVTYR
+271 LGTDTGSTRVTYR
-284 VKGTAMSEGIIGNR
+284 VVGNVYSTGVIGNYEYDPGYR
-298 QFHAGEIDTPEIEI
+298 DTGEIDI

-318 KIEID
+318 KIALD
-323 GTFSIVAY
+323 GEFAIVAY
-331 TYDGN
+331 TYDSGG
-336 MRLSTSTTLNVQRDA
+336 MRLSTATTLNVKRDA
-351 SRPIIT
+351 TRPIVT
-357 MYKGEQVLGQG
+357 LYKGEQVLGQG
-368 FQITLKAEDH
+368 FRITLNAEDH
-378 ASNLAN
+378 ASNLAD
-384 GEEGEGKAGKRYTY
+384 GVEGENKAGKRYNY

-410 IKSQTDTQLYNNLT
+410 TMTQNATQLYTNLA
-424 ISKTYDMYVIVTD
+424 IDKTYDMYVVVTD
-437 NAGNMSASDVIS
+437 NAGNKTASDVIS
-449 KPALWVSKNEGSI
+449 KPALWVSKNEGNI
-462 GEKGTHGTRTYYQGN
+462 GETGTHNARTYYQGN

-511 NSYNKGQ
+511 TSYNKGQ

-563 VTRDTVNPTLN
+563 VTRDTVNPAVNNLTIATTN
-574 PIEVVGTEGE
+574 TKGE
-584 KGYYREGITI
+584 PGYYSEPKVTVQMNGYT
-594 NISGLEDTSLKKMV
+594 EDTSLKKAV
-608 YKVTGT
+608 YIVTGT
-614 ATTSGKV
+614 ATGSGKV
-621 GDRNVSAGNVD
+621 GNTNVSAGSVN
-632 TGEITFNN
+632 TGEVNIGPNDTFD
-640 STSFEITADG
+640 ITADG
-650 TWTVEAVV
+650 TWNIVAKVY
-658 SDKSGRPTATR
+658 DRSGRTSAQSNTL
-669 TTTNVRDTVAPT
+669 TFVRDTVAPT

-860 APLYPSGSYN
+860 APLYSGGSYN

-885 GSNNTTNL
+885 GSNGTNNL

-910 TGTSTWFGS
+910 TGNSTWFGS

-933 GTGAGGSGGGGWF
+933 GAAAGGSGGGGWF

>member
-1 MCTKCTKNKYYQGK
+1 M
-15 AREVTIVVLII
+15 
-26 LAGITLNAVIGE
+26 AGITLNAVIGE
-38 NGIILQAKETKNLV
+38 NGIILQAKNTKNFV

-85 DTGGGSE
+85 DTGGSSE
-92 GGENGTHTNQ
+92 GGENGIGGTNQGGTGTNQ
-102 GGQTNSGGQGGDN
+102 GGQGGSN
-115 NSQGGTIINPNKNNQ
+115 NSQGGTIINNNRNNQ
-130 AGGEVSGEN
+130 AGGEVSGED

-168 VDKSQKIKYVLT
+168 VDKTQKIKYVLT

-227 KSNAVVMWFKIEKGT
+227 KSNPVVMWFKIEKGT

-323 GTFSIVAY
+323 GTFSVVAY

-368 FQITLKAEDH
+368 WKITLKAEDH

-462 GEKGTHGTRTYYQGN
+462 GETGTHGTRTYYQGN

-594 NISGLEDTSLKKMV
+594 NISGAVEDTSLKKMV

-621 GDRNVSAGNVD
+621 GDRNVTAGNVD

-640 STSFEITADG
+640 STSFDITADG

-658 SDKSGRPTATR
+658 SDKSGRPTVTR
-669 TTTNVRDTVAPT
+669 TTTNVRDTAAPT
-681 ITSFKGTITW
+681 IRSYTGVSGTIYTW
-691 DVTTGS
+691 GAVTI
-697 GTLTATNTD
+697 TNDD
-706 FGVSGQATGGGYTY
+706 FGVSGQATGGGYYMYAGDTIGKQQTSNSFE
-720 YLGSTKKAQTTENSY
+720 YLTSPLGHNAVVKLVTR
-735 AYTGLNG
+735 
-742 VPKVIAKDK
+742 DK
-751 AGNVSES
+751 AGNES
-758 IWTKDTVI
+758 VVNLTIKQID
-766 NFPYK
+766 FPYVGK
-771 GQAQSLTLASG
+771 VQPITLTSG

-789 GAQGEGSG
+789 GAQGGYFNATG
-797 GRGGYSVGNMN
+797 GNGGYSRGTCEFTKVINVFGVVGQKGYPN
-808 LQEVTVVYSFVGGTN
+808 TDSDKDAY
-823 GFNGG
+823 NGG
-828 GTGGY
+828 ARGTG
-833 SGGGGTDFRIIN
+833 S
-845 NTYNDRVIV
+845 
-854 AGGGGG
+854 
-860 APLYPSGSYN
+860 
-870 IQGCHGGGTTGGSAS
+870 H
-885 GSNNTTNL
+885 
-893 TTGFG
+893 
-898 GTQSAGGGRGTT
+898 
-910 TGTSTWFGS
+910 
-919 AGGFGVGGKGGVNS
+919 
-933 GTGAGGSGGGGWF
+933 
-946 GGGGGMYEGQGSNY
+946 
-960 ASGGG
+960 SGGG
-965 GGSGYVLTA
+965 GGS
-974 SSYKPTGYALGAD
+974 D
-987 YFLSSAQT
+987 F
-995 IAGNQSFPKPGG
+995 
-1007 GTETGHSGNGY
+1007 
-1018 ARITL
+1018 RIGR
-1023 VE
+1023 

>member
-1 MCTKCTKNKYYQGK
+1 
-15 AREVTIVVLII
+15 VLII

-38 NGIILQAKETKNLV
+38 NGIILQAKNTKNLV

-92 GGENGTHTNQ
+92 GGENGIGGGGNQ
-102 GGQTNSGGQGGDN
+102 GGQTNSGGQGGSN
-115 NSQGGTIINPNKNNQ
+115 NSQGGTIINNNRNNQ
-130 AGGEVSGEN
+130 VGGEVSGEN

-168 VDKSQKIKYVLT
+168 VDKTQKIKYVLT

-357 MYKGEQVLGQG
+357 MYKGDQVLGQG
-368 FQITLKAEDH
+368 WKITLKAEDH

-511 NSYNKGQ
+511 TSYNKGQ

-563 VTRDTVNPTLN
+563 VTRDTVNPSINNITMT
-574 PIEVVGTEGE
+574 GTEGE
-584 KGYYREGITI
+584 KGYFREGITVQI
-594 NISGLEDTSLKKMV
+594 NGYTEDTSLKKAV
-608 YKVTGT
+608 YIVTGT

-621 GDRNVSAGNVD
+621 GNTNVSAGSVN
-632 TGEITFNN
+632 TGEINIGPNDTFD
-640 STSFEITADG
+640 ITADG
-650 TWTVEAVV
+650 TWNVV
-658 SDKSGRPTATR
+658 AKVYDRSGRTTAQSNTL
-669 TTTNVRDTVAPT
+669 TFVRDTVAPT
-681 ITSFKGTITW
+681 ITSFTNLNAGITKV
-691 DVTTGS
+691 DTKVV
-697 GTLTATNTD
+697 NND

-720 YLGSTKKAQTTENSY
+720 YLGTTSKSVQTGNTY
-735 AYTGLNG
+735 QYTGLTEKTAYTF
-742 VPKVIAKDK
+742 KVIAKDK
-751 AGNVSES
+751 AGNTSEKTLGLTTKS
-758 IWTKDTVI
+758 IITDFAYTGSAQTYTV
-766 NFPYK
+766 P
-771 GQAQSLTLASG
+771 QTG

-789 GAQGEGSG
+789 GAQGGSG
-797 GRGGYSVGNMN
+797 
-808 LQEVTVVYSFVGGTN
+808 L
-823 GFNGG
+823 
-828 GTGGY
+828 
-833 SGGGGTDFRIIN
+833 
-845 NTYNDRVIV
+845 
-854 AGGGGG
+854 GGG
-860 APLYPSGSYN
+860 AN
-870 IQGCHGGGTTGGSAS
+870 
-885 GSNNTTNL
+885 
-893 TTGFG
+893 
-898 GTQSAGGGRGTT
+898 
-910 TGTSTWFGS
+910 
-919 AGGFGVGGKGGVNS
+919 GVGGKRWLCYWN
-933 GTGAGGSGGGGWF
+933 
-946 GGGGGMYEGQGSNY
+946 M
-960 ASGGG
+960 
-965 GGSGYVLTA
+965 
-974 SSYKPTGYALGAD
+974 
-987 YFLSSAQT
+987 
-995 IAGNQSFPKPGG
+995 
-1007 GTETGHSGNGY
+1007 
-1018 ARITL
+1018 
-1023 VE
+1023 

>member
-1 MCTKCTKNKYYQGK
+1 M
-15 AREVTIVVLII
+15 
-26 LAGITLNAVIGE
+26 
-38 NGIILQAKETKNLV
+38 
-52 TNETTYDNAQLA
+52 
-64 QLQNELKDNGLYSGI
+64 
-79 GIIPGT
+79 
-85 DTGGGSE
+85 
-92 GGENGTHTNQ
+92 
-102 GGQTNSGGQGGDN
+102 
-115 NSQGGTIINPNKNNQ
+115 
-130 AGGEVSGEN
+130 
-139 VQDPTIKVL
+139 QDPTIKVL

-410 IKSQTDTQLYNNLT
+410 IKSQTDTQLYNDLT

-462 GEKGTHGTRTYYQGN
+462 GETGIHGTRTYYQGN

-511 NSYNKGQ
+511 TSYNKGQ

-563 VTRDTVNPTLN
+563 VTRDTVNPAVNAPTVATTN
-574 PIEVVGTEGE
+574 TKGE
-584 KGYYREGITI
+584 PGYYSEPKVTVQMNGYT
-594 NISGLEDTSLKKMV
+594 EDTSLQRAV
-608 YKVTGT
+608 YIVTGT
-614 ATTSGKV
+614 ATGSGKV
-621 GDRNVSAGNVD
+621 GNTNVSTGAYNS
-632 TGEITFNN
+632 GEITMGQNDTFD
-640 STSFEITADG
+640 ITADG
-650 TWTVEAVV
+650 TWNVTAKVY
-658 SDKSGRPTATR
+658 DRSGRTTAQSTL
-669 TTTNVRDTVAPT
+669 TFVRDTVAPT
-681 ITSFKGTITW
+681 ITSFTKTSHGEETTI
-691 DVTTGS
+691 DVKVV
-697 GTLTATNTD
+697 NND
-706 FGVSGQATGGGYTY
+706 WGVSGQATGGGYTY
-720 YLGSTKKAQTTENSY
+720 YKDGTKVTQNTSTTYQY
-735 AYTGLNG
+735 AGLSALAR
-742 VPKVIAKDK
+742 VIAKVEVKDK
-751 AGNVSES
+751 AGNVS
-758 IWTKDTVI
+758 TKTITVGTSK
-766 NFPYK
+766 NFAYT
-771 GQAQSLTLASG
+771 GSAQSITLQPG
-782 KYKLEVW
+782 KYLLEVW
-789 GAQGEGSG
+789 GAQGGAASAYNQQSAYEGG
-797 GRGGYSVGNMN
+797 KGGYAVGEVVLTEALLNYVYVGGMGKRVGNAA
-808 LQEVTVVYSFVGGTN
+808 GGG

-828 GTGGY
+828 GDASRSYGTANGY
-833 SGGGGTDFRIIN
+833 
-845 NTYNDRVIV
+845 YV
-854 AGGGGG
+854 
-860 APLYPSGSYN
+860 
-870 IQGCHGGGTTGGSAS
+870 
-885 GSNNTTNL
+885 
-893 TTGFG
+893 
-898 GTQSAGGGRGTT
+898 
-910 TGTSTWFGS
+910 
-919 AGGFGVGGKGGVNS
+919 
-933 GTGAGGSGGGGWF
+933 GAGRWRG
-946 GGGGGMYEGQGSNY
+946 
-960 ASGGG
+960 
-965 GGSGYVLTA
+965 
-974 SSYKPTGYALGAD
+974 
-987 YFLSSAQT
+987 
-995 IAGNQSFPKPGG
+995 
-1007 GTETGHSGNGY
+1007 
-1018 ARITL
+1018 
-1023 VE
+1023 

>member
-1 MCTKCTKNKYYQGK
+1 M
-15 AREVTIVVLII
+15 
-26 LAGITLNAVIGE
+26 AGITLNAVIGE

-85 DTGGGSE
+85 DIGGSSE
-92 GGENGTHTNQ
+92 GGENGIGGGGNQGGSGTNQ
-102 GGQTNSGGQGGDN
+102 GGQGGSN
-115 NSQGGTIINPNKNNQ
+115 NSQGGTIINNNRNNQ

-336 MRLSTSTTLNVQRDA
+336 MRLSTSTTQNVQRDA

-511 NSYNKGQ
+511 TSYNKGQ

-594 NISGLEDTSLKKMV
+594 NISGAVEDTSLKKMV

-640 STSFEITADG
+640 STSFDITADG

-669 TTTNVRDTVAPT
+669 TTTVVRDTVAPT
-681 ITSFKGTITW
+681 MTIKATANSTSA
-691 DVTTGS
+691 VTVTV
-697 GTLTATNTD
+697 NND
-706 FGVSGQATGGGYTY
+706 FGVSGQATGGGYEYFLESTSKTKNTSNTY
-720 YLGSTKKAQTTENSY
+720 Q
-735 AYTGLNG
+735 YTGLTDLTG
-742 VPKVIAKDK
+742 YTLKVIVKDK
-751 AGNVSES
+751 AGNINEKTLYAVSGGKRDFAY
-758 IWTKDTVI
+758 TG
-766 NFPYK
+766 N
-771 GQAQSLTLASG
+771 AQQITLDAG

-789 GAQGEGSG
+789 GAQGG
-797 GRGGYSVGNMN
+797 G
-808 LQEVTVVYSFVGGTN
+808 
-823 GFNGG
+823 
-828 GTGGY
+828 
-833 SGGGGTDFRIIN
+833 
-845 NTYNDRVIV
+845 NT
-854 AGGGGG
+854 
-860 APLYPSGSYN
+860 
-870 IQGCHGGGTTGGSAS
+870 
-885 GSNNTTNL
+885 
-893 TTGFG
+893 
-898 GTQSAGGGRGTT
+898 
-910 TGTSTWFGS
+910 
-919 AGGFGVGGKGGVNS
+919 GGKGAYALRNITLNVVQTIGVIVGGAGKKGNDGNS
-933 GTGAGGSGGGGWF
+933 GRRW
-946 GGGGGMYEGQGSNY
+946 
-960 ASGGG
+960 
-965 GGSGYVLTA
+965 
-974 SSYKPTGYALGAD
+974 
-987 YFLSSAQT
+987 
-995 IAGNQSFPKPGG
+995 
-1007 GTETGHSGNGY
+1007 
-1018 ARITL
+1018 RW
-1023 VE
+1023 